1 MLTSGRLMA
10 QLIDTQLEVGTP
22 EHLAFRARIAGPA
35 RRIVAYALDLLV
47 RFFALVTLAI
57 LGNLAFGSLGLDGVA
72 TGVLLAGWFALDWGY
87 YFACELLTGGR
98 SPGKMALKLRVV
110 RTNGLPITWR
120 ESLLRNLARAADV
133 MFLPSSSGVTVFGL
147 GLFVM
152 TADRKFRRTGDLL
165 AGTIVVIE
173 ESTRVNTTPVLT
185 ASPEL
190 LDELPLTMPFDRTE
204 MEALELF
211 VNRQQMSAER
221 REELAEIIAP
231 VLAKRLHVPEPRQA
245 TLFLASIWARAQ
257 DPHRRLETPS

>member
-1 MLTSGRLMA
+1 MA
-10 QLIDTQLEVGTP
+10 PLVDTQLEIGTP

-35 RRIVAYALDLLV
+35 RRIGAYALDLLV
-47 RFFALVTLAI
+47 RLFALATLAI
-57 LGNLAFGSLGLDGVA
+57 LGNIAFGSLGLDGVA
-72 TGVLLAGWFALDWGY
+72 TGILLAGWFVLDWGY
-87 YFACELLTGGR
+87 YFVCELLTGGR

-110 RTNGLPITWR
+110 RSNGLPITWR

-133 MFLPSSSGVTVFGL
+133 MFLPGSSSGVAVFAL

-173 ESTRVNTTPVLT
+173 ESTRVNTTAAVP
-185 ASPEL
+185 ADPQL
-190 LDELPLTMPFDRTE
+190 LNELPLTMPLDRAE

-211 VNRQQMSAER
+211 VNRPQMSGER

-231 VLAKRLHVPEPRQA
+231 ALAKRLHVPTPRKA

-257 DPHRRLETPS
+257 DPQRRTGITP